1 MLGLKGA
8 GEEPDCDMILG
19 SPGRDSGKGSQR
31 PGTSKI
37 CALSTFKTPT
47 PTFIIGWSRGRGR
60 SKTEG

>member
-8 GEEPDCDMILG
+8 GEEPDCDTMLG

-31 PGTSKI
+31 SGTSKI
-37 CALSTFKTPT
+37 SASSTFRTPT
-47 PTFIIGWSRGRGR
+47 PRFMIGWGRGWVR